1 MNINLIDKGTSGVLL
16 LEGRLDSSTAPD
28 AEEIVMQMTE
38 KYEELVLDLKDL
50 AYLSSAGLRILK
62 KAHVAMVKKGGKLI
76 VRNANEMIME
86 VFEMTGFAGILN
98 LE

>member
-28 AEEIVMQMTE
+28 AEDIVMQMTE
-38 KYEELVLDLKDL
+38 KYEELTLDLKDL
-50 AYLSSAGLRILK
+50 VYLSSAGLRILK

>member
-1 MNINLIDKGTSGVLL
+1 MNINLVDRGTIGELL
-16 LEGRLDSSTAPD
+16 LEGRLDSQTAPD
-28 AEEIVMQMTE
+28 TEEIVMQMTE
-38 KYEELVLDLKDL
+38 KYEELILNMKDL

-62 KAHVAMVKKGGKLI
+62 KAHVAMQRKGGKLI
-76 VRNANEMIME
+76 VRGANEMISE